1 MPATSF
7 KKQVMACCTI
17 LRTPDAWGISSAR
30 TVALTSLPNWEN
42 SLSRPTLNR
51 PHGMPKRRTKR
62 FFLSV
67 QEESTFRPQHRTS
80 VTHQC
85 FPLTNFPVLPAVMND
100 GSFIIGKFGQ
110 KTRGLC
116 FIFPGKHIRQIQ
128 NFISHFLQVNEKQAV
143 LFGEKHPF
151 HHRKTAFS
159 KMADKP
165 YPTLSTVLATSG
177 LSIR

>member
-1 MPATSF
+1 M
-7 KKQVMACCTI
+7 
-17 LRTPDAWGISSAR
+17 
-30 TVALTSLPNWEN
+30 
-42 SLSRPTLNR
+42 
-51 PHGMPKRRTKR
+51 
-62 FFLSV
+62 
-67 QEESTFRPQHRTS
+67 
-80 VTHQC
+80 
-85 FPLTNFPVLPAVMND
+85 
-100 GSFIIGKFGQ
+100 GKFGQ

-151 HHRKTAFS
+151 HHRKTSFS

-165 YPTLSTVLATSG
+165 YPPLSTVLATSG